1 MRAAETETLAAG
13 RHLLDFYR
21 CPSMFVN
28 VVQSGPFS
36 AVPGYFR
43 FGEDAV
49 CYGHSSVSGA
59 SSSAAPLVDLSEL
72 VSLDRSAVR
81 LPFDLS
87 AVVRNLRYERYSVG
101 GRNGQCTLSKPAV
114 RAAYY
119 SLRPFLPIAVRKHLQ
134 RLFHTGWDTQNFPR
148 WPVDTTVECLA
159 ERVLVLSM
167 KAQGVDSVPFVW
179 FWPEGATGAAI
190 VTHDVETKAGLS
202 FLPRLMDVDDE
213 FGIKAS
219 IQLIPQNHY
228 HTSERILDTIR
239 KRGFEV
245 NIQDLNHDGDLFS
258 SRQEFLFRAREINRY
273 LGAYGA
279 RGFRSGRLYRNLDW
293 YDALDISYDM
303 SVPNVGHLEAQPG
316 GCCTVFPYFI
326 GNILEI
332 PLTTIQDYCLLNILG
347 RHSTELWRQQIAVI
361 LEKHGLA
368 SFIIHPDYI
377 RKPRALQVYQGLLAY
392 LSDLRES
399 GVWVTLPGELDR
411 WWRQRSQME
420 LVQREGTWQVEGPGK
435 ERARLAWANLRN
447 DRLTYSVEPSD

>member
-1 MRAAETETLAAG
+1 VAEAETLAAG

-21 CPSMFVN
+21 CPNTFVN
-28 VVQSGPFS
+28 VIQGGSFS
-36 AVPGYFR
+36 AAPAYFK
-43 FGEDAV
+43 FGEDVV
-49 CYGHSSVSGA
+49 CFGHSTVDGA
-59 SSSAAPLVDLSEL
+59 SRTDLMDLLPLVSFHG
-72 VSLDRSAVR
+72 SAVR

-87 AVVRNLRYERYSVG
+87 AVVKNLRFERYG
-101 GRNGQCTLSKPAV
+101 ADGRNGRSTVSKRAV
-114 RAAYY
+114 QAVYY
-119 SLRPFLPIAVRKHLQ
+119 YLRPFLPVAVRKHLQ
-134 RLFHTGWDTQNFPR
+134 KLWHAGWETQKFPQ

-159 ERVLVLSM
+159 EKVLVLSM
-167 KAQGVDSVPFVW
+167 KAQGIDRVPFVW

-202 FLPRLMDVDDE
+202 FLPRLMDVDEE
-213 FGIKAS
+213 FGVKAS
-219 IQLIPQNHY
+219 IQLIPQNQY
-228 HTSERILDTIR
+228 QTSQQILDTIR
-239 KRGFEV
+239 NRGFEV

-258 SRQEFLFRAREINRY
+258 SRQEFLSHAREINRY

-279 RGFRSGRLYRNLDW
+279 RGFRSGRLYRNVDW

-347 RHSTELWRQQIAVI
+347 KYSTELWRRQVAII

-377 RKPRALQVYQGLLAY
+377 RKPRALQVYRDLLAY

-399 GVWVTLPGELDR
+399 RAWVTLPGELDR

-420 LVQREGTWQVEGPGK
+420 LVKRGDTWQVAGPGK
-435 ERARLAWANLRN
+435 ESARLAWANLRG
-447 DRLTYSVEPSD
+447 DRLTYDVEA